1 MHRSLL
7 WMTLS
12 LSLLAFACREGGEEG
27 PSLVIPEVRYE
38 LSGGAGHYDYAP
50 SFIIDKYGIIYGFLC
65 ENKNPFEII
74 DYVYLYKG
82 IPTKDGYVWQPGTQI
97 VAPSETG
104 WDHIHICDPD
114 VRAFKTRWKGKTYNY
129 IMTYL
134 GVDQWFDHNQIGLAV
149 SEAIEGPYIKFDGN
163 PLIPYE
169 GRDKWGTGQSTSLVK
184 NDSTIVVYYHNTGSK
199 TGYSRREVILNDLDN
214 IRLGE
219 QEDIPHL
226 RPNSYP
232 ALGKN
237 HMYMVSEMKSDAYDS
252 SVIPTWVGDLCR
264 VARVPLDGDI
274 FAEEDPWEVLGYVTP
289 GLSGFPRNH
298 NPGFLTDEK
307 GFLPDED
314 ILTVYFTTA
323 VTGDDW
329 LWSYDLYSATFDMKK
344 HKQ

>member
-1 MHRSLL
+1 MLL
-7 WMTLS
+7 S
-12 LSLLAFACREGGEEG
+12 VLAVSCRDGKDASG
-27 PSLVIPEVRYE
+27 SLVVPQVQYE

-50 SFIIDKYGIIYGFLC
+50 SFIINEYGIIYGFLC

-82 IPTKDGYVWQPGTQI
+82 IPTEDGYVWQPGTQI
-97 VAPSETG
+97 LAPSEKG

-114 VRAFKTRWKGKTYNY
+114 VRALKTKYKGKTYNY

-134 GVDQWFDHNQIGLAV
+134 GVDQWFNHNQIGLAV
-149 SEAIEGPYIKFDGN
+149 SETIEGPYIKYDGN

-169 GRDKWGTGQSTSLVK
+169 GLDTWGTGQSTSLVK

-199 TGYSRREVILNDLDN
+199 TNYSRREVILNDLDN

-226 RPNSYP
+226 TANSYP
-232 ALGKN
+232 ALGRD
-237 HMYMVSEMKSDAYDS
+237 HLYMVSEMRSDGYEKA
-252 SVIPTWVGDLCR
+252 VPTWVGDLCR
-264 VARVPLDGDI
+264 VARMPLDGDI

-289 GLSGFPRNH
+289 ESSGFPRNH

-307 GFLPDED
+307 GYLPDED
-314 ILTVYFTTA
+314 LLTVFFTTG
-323 VTGDDW
+323 VLGDDW
-329 LWSYDLYSATFDMKK
+329 LWSYDLYSAVFDMTRRK
-344 HKQ
+344 

>member
-1 MHRSLL
+1 MF
-7 WMTLS
+7 LS
-12 LSLLAFACREGGEEG
+12 VLAVSCRDGKDASG
-27 PSLVIPEVRYE
+27 SLVVPQVRFE

-50 SFIIDKYGIIYGFLC
+50 SFIIDGYGIIYGFLC

-82 IPTKDGYVWQPGTQI
+82 IPTEDGYVWQPGTQI
-97 VAPSETG
+97 IAPSETG

-114 VRAFKTRWKGKTYNY
+114 VRALKTRYKGKTYNY

-134 GVDQWFDHNQIGLAV
+134 GVDQWFNHNQIGLAV
-149 SEAIEGPYIKFDGN
+149 SEAIEGPYIKYEGN
-163 PLIPYE
+163 PIIPYE
-169 GRDKWGTGQSTSLVK
+169 YLDTWGTGQSTSLVK
-184 NDSTIVVYYHNTGSK
+184 NDSTIVVYYHNTGST

-232 ALGKN
+232 ALGKD
-237 HMYMVSEMKSDAYDS
+237 HLYMVSEMKSEGYEQ
-252 SVIPTWVGDLCR
+252 VVPTWVGDLCR
-264 VARVPLDGDI
+264 VARIPLDGDI

-289 GLSGFPRNH
+289 EYSGFPRNH

-307 GFLPDED
+307 GYLPDED
-314 ILTVYFTTA
+314 KLTVFFTTG
-323 VTGDDW
+323 VLGDDW
-329 LWSYDLYSATFDMKK
+329 LWSYDLYSAVFDLTRRK
-344 HKQ
+344 